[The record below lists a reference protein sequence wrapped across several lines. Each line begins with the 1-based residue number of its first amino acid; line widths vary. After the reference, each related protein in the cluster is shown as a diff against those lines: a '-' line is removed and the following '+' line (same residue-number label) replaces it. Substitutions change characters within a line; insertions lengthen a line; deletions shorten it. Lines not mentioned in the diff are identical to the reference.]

1 MNTSINATLYT
12 AVYKC
17 AFNLIHCKVA
27 QDLGALFGTQST
39 DAHNRTHQSDHD
51 HDHEHEHDHVHDHE
65 HEHEHEHEHGH
76 ESTSE
81 TPSKVTPSPKG
92 QKENATKQAKSKF
105 VQVRK
110 KSVDWSQYFGI
121 DRRKKK
127 ATFMAGQGT
136 QNQDDEWMLQRYYEV
151 IYRNYYNFLLIIIFS
166 KERDIRDLLYI

>member
-1 MNTSINATLYT
+1 MRTNTHLT
-12 AVYKC
+12 
-17 AFNLIHCKVA
+17 IHCKVA

-39 DAHNRTHQSDHD
+39 DAHNHTHKSDHD
-51 HDHEHEHDHVHDHE
+51 HEHEHDHEHNHEYDHEHDHVHDHE
-65 HEHEHEHEHGH
+65 HEHDHGH

-81 TPSKVTPSPKG
+81 TPPKMTPSPKD
-92 QKENATKQAKSKF
+92 QKENTTKQAKSKF

-127 ATFMAGQGT
+127 ATFTAGQGT

-151 IYRNYYNFLLIIIFS
+151 YIANIAIYYY
-166 KERDIRDLLYI
+166 